1 MTFKDFNA
9 LLIRL
14 FLGYL
19 FTSSG
24 LCKLTDG
31 HFGQLIGPPLLIDQ
45 LTPHG
50 LRTFGFFIAISQ
62 VMSGALVLT
71 QRYSLV
77 GLIMLVPMNLG
88 ILMVTISQNWQ
99 GTPYVDAVFTLLNL
113 LALLYEWNTLKFLL
127 FPETIT
133 IQIPPKVNQF
143 FPDTLLP
150 FIIIPLFGMCCFAS
164 RYNYVLTT
172 ALASVAYLL
181 VYLHVFR
188 SQSFTW
194 PCRFVLGM
202 SLVAIISVTLIG
214 YLAKFNGIFSPMLLM
229 GLPIFGT
236 FIAYFIALVWYG
248 IREWRNGG
256 LISR

>member
-1 MTFKDFNA
+1 MIFKDVNA

-31 HFGQLIGPPLLIDQ
+31 HFGQLIGPPLLITQ

-50 LRTFGFFIAISQ
+50 LRTFGFFIAVSQ

-71 QRYSLV
+71 QRYSLL

-88 ILMVTISQNWQ
+88 ILMVTVSQNWQ

-127 FPETIT
+127 LPETAT
-133 IQIPPKVNQF
+133 LQIPPKVNQF
-143 FPDTLLP
+143 FSGTGLP
-150 FIIIPLFGMCCFAS
+150 LTIISLFGVCCFTS
-164 RYNYVLTT
+164 RYNYALTT
-172 ALASVAYLL
+172 VLAAVAYLT

-188 SQSFTW
+188 SQSLEW
-194 PCRFVLGM
+194 SYRLVLGM
-202 SLVAIISVTLIG
+202 SLAAVISVTLIG
-214 YLAKFNGIFSPMLLM
+214 YVSKLNWPFNPMLLM

-236 FIAYFIALVWYG
+236 FISYFIALAWYG
-248 IREWRNGG
+248 IRQRKMYLSRN
-256 LISR
+256 S

>member
-31 HFGQLIGPPLLIDQ
+31 HFGQLIGPPLLIAQ

-62 VMSGALVLT
+62 VMTGALVLT
-71 QRYSLV
+71 QRYSLA

-127 FPETIT
+127 FPDTAG
-133 IQIPPKVNQF
+133 IQLPPKVNLF
-143 FPDTLLP
+143 FPNSRLP
-150 FIIIPLFGMCCFAS
+150 FVIIGLFGIGCITS
-164 RYNYVLTT
+164 RYSYSLTT
-172 ALASVAYLL
+172 ALATLSYML
-181 VYLHVFR
+181 VYLNVFR
-188 SQSFTW
+188 SQSFIW
-194 PCRFVLGM
+194 SYRLVLGT
-202 SLVAIISVTLIG
+202 SLAAIISITIIG
-214 YLAKFNGIFSPMLLM
+214 YLSKLHWPFSPMLLM

-236 FIAYFIALVWYG
+236 FIAYFIALVWYST
-248 IREWRNGG
+248 RQWRKN
-256 LISR
+256 SKV

>member
-1 MTFKDFNA
+1 MTFKDVNA

-31 HFGQLIGPPLLIDQ
+31 HFGQLIGPPLLIEQ

-62 VMSGALVLT
+62 VMSGSLVLT

-99 GTPYVDAVFTLLNL
+99 GTPYVDALFTLLNL

-127 FPETIT
+127 FPETDA

-143 FPDTLLP
+143 FPNGWLP
-150 FIIIPLFGMCCFAS
+150 IAIISLFGLCCFTS
-164 RYNYVLTT
+164 RYSYALTT
-172 ALASVAYLL
+172 ALASGAYLL

-188 SQSFTW
+188 NQSFTW
-194 PCRFVLGM
+194 PYRLVLGM
-202 SLVAIISVTLIG
+202 SLAAVISVTLIG
-214 YLAKFNGIFSPMLLM
+214 YLAKFNWPFSPMLIM
-229 GLPIFGT
+229 GFPIFGT
-236 FIAYFIALVWYG
+236 FIAYLIALGWYV
-248 IREWRNGG
+248 IRQRKIYSLLN
-256 LISR
+256 L